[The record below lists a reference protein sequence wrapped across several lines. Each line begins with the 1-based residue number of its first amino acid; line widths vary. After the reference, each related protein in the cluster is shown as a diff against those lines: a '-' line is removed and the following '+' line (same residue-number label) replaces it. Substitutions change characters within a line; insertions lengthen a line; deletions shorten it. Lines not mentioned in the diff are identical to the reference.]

1 MSNSNNKEKLK
12 PRVIVK
18 IVVLLVII
26 IGVLITPFIY
36 SGTTYIK
43 AWNNNKITPFA
54 PTITQSDDSSTPTE
68 TAKISGLKLDNVKRI
83 EHTEFDKFDL
93 TFEATNYDDR
103 DAKKVD
109 FKIILKKNDNTPD
122 GLTTI
127 SGSSTTLVQTGIC
140 LCANWIGFES
150 YQTSLSTFNDSY
162 LTNGSSRTTS
172 IKCETSFPAKADTW
186 PVKVTVDSPDC
197 YLYVYY
203 RTQENGEYVDNSYIL
218 KYTYSDIMTSST
230 TGGIIR

>member
-1 MSNSNNKEKLK
+1 MSNNNKEKLK

-54 PTITQSDDSSTPTE
+54 PTVTESDSGGEATTTD
-68 TAKISGLKLDNVKRI
+68 KISGLKLDNVQRI
-83 EHTEFDKFDL
+83 NHTEFNKFDL

-103 DAKKVD
+103 DAKKVE
-109 FKIILKKNDNTPD
+109 FKIILKKNDNTPS

-127 SGSSTTLVQTGIC
+127 SSGSTNMVQTGIC

-162 LTNGSSRTTS
+162 LTNGTARTTS
-172 IKCETSFPAKADTW
+172 IKCETTFPAKADTW
-186 PVKVTVDSPDC
+186 PVKVTVDSPNC
-197 YLYVYY
+197 YLYIYY

-218 KYTYSDIMTSST
+218 EYTYSDIMTSST
-230 TGGIIR
+230 TGGIIK